1 MSRQIVPVLVGLD
14 YHRSSVQ
21 VCVLDEQGKVLANR
35 RCPNDVAAVAGVIT
49 RHGQPERLALESCTG
64 AADFAQRLVDEFQ
77 WDVRL
82 AHPGYVNRMKNSV
95 DKTDA
100 GDARLLADLV
110 RVRYLPEVWLA
121 PTSIRDLRTVMHLRQ
136 RVARDRRVT
145 KQQVAALLR
154 DRRVQEPEGG
164 RWTRSWRTW
173 IMTTDA
179 VTESVRYVID
189 DLLEHLQT
197 VEARLAR
204 IERRLKEMTKDD
216 RVVKA
221 LLALPRIGPIT
232 AWMLRAT
239 VGRFDRFR
247 NAKQFARFI
256 GVTPRNASSGERMAD
271 AGIVKAGNRE
281 LKGVVVQAAHRIKR
295 HHERWATLFNR
306 LVSKGKP
313 KNVATVAVA
322 NRWMRSVYVQMKD
335 LH

>member
-1 MSRQIVPVLVGLD
+1 MSNRIVPIFVGLD
-14 YHRSSVQ
+14 YHRSAVQ
-21 VCVLDEQGKVLANR
+21 VCVLDDQGRMLANR
-35 RCPNDVAAVAGVIT
+35 RCPNDVAAVAEAIT
-49 RHGQPERLALESCTG
+49 RHGRPERLALESCTG
-64 AADFAQRLVDEFQ
+64 AADFAQRLVDEFR

-82 AHPGYVNRMKNSV
+82 AHPGYVNRMKNSL

-121 PTSIRDLRTVMHLRQ
+121 PTSIRDLRSVVHLRQ
-136 RVARDRRVT
+136 RVARDRRVA

-154 DRRVQEPEGG
+154 DRRIEEPEGR
-164 RWTRSWRTW
+164 RWTRRWRTW
-173 IMTTDA
+173 LMSTDA
-179 VTESVRYVID
+179 ATASVRFVID
-189 DLLEHLQT
+189 DLLDHLQI

-204 IERRLKEMTKDD
+204 IERRLDEMTKDD
-216 RVVKA
+216 RVVQA
-221 LLALPRIGPIT
+221 LVALPGIGRVT

-281 LKGVVVQAAHRIKR
+281 LKGVVVQAAQRIKR
-295 HHERWATLFNR
+295 HHERWAGMFQR
-306 LVSKGKP
+306 LVSQGKP

-335 LH
+335 HH

>member
-1 MSRQIVPVLVGLD
+1 MSRQIVPVFVGLD

-21 VCVLDEQGKVLANR
+21 VCVLNEQGKVLANR
-35 RCPNDVAAVAGVIT
+35 RCPNDIAAVAKAIT

-64 AADFAQRLVDEFQ
+64 AADFAQRLVDEFR

-82 AHPGYVNRMKNSV
+82 AHPGYVNRMKNTL

-121 PTSIRDLRTVMHLRQ
+121 PTSIRDLRSVMHLRQ
-136 RVARDRRVT
+136 RVARDRRVA

-154 DRRVQEPEGG
+154 DRRVQEPKCR
-164 RWTRSWRTW
+164 RWTRPWRLW
-173 IMTTDA
+173 LMTTDA
-179 VTESVRYVID
+179 FTESIRFVID
-189 DLLEHLQT
+189 DLLEHLQA
-197 VEARLAR
+197 VEARLAKV
-204 IERRLKEMTKDD
+204 ERRLRAMTKGD
-216 RVVKA
+216 RVVEA
-221 LLALPRIGPIT
+221 LLALPGIGRIT
-232 AWMLRAT
+232 AWMLRAA

-271 AGIVKAGNRE
+271 AGIVRAGNRE
-281 LKGVVVQAAHRIKR
+281 LKGIVVQAAHRIKR
-295 HHERWATLFNR
+295 HHERWAAMFNR

-322 NRWMRSVYVQMKD
+322 NRWMRCVYVQMKD

>member
-1 MSRQIVPVLVGLD
+1 MSRQIVPVFVGLD
-14 YHRSSVQ
+14 YHRNSVQ
-21 VCVLDEQGKVLANR
+21 VCVLDEPGQVLTNR
-35 RCPNDVAAVAGVIT
+35 CCPNDVAAVAEAIT
-49 RHGQPERLALESCTG
+49 RHGHPERLALESCTG
-64 AADFAQRLVDEFQ
+64 AADFAQRLVDEFR

-82 AHPGYVNRMKNSV
+82 AHPGYVNRMKTSL

-121 PTSIRDLRTVMHLRQ
+121 PTSIRDLRSVMHLRQ
-136 RVARDRRVT
+136 RAARDRRVA

-154 DRRVQEPEGG
+154 DRRIEEPEGR
-164 RWTRSWRTW
+164 RWTRAWL
-173 IMTTDA
+173 MTTDA
-179 VTESVRYVID
+179 VTETIRFVID

-197 VEARLAR
+197 VEARLTR
-204 IERRLKEMTKDD
+204 IERRLQAMTRDD
-216 RVVKA
+216 RVVEA
-221 LLALPRIGPIT
+221 LLALPGIGPIT

-256 GVTPRNASSGERMAD
+256 GVTPRNASSGERVAD

-281 LKGVVVQAAHRIKR
+281 LKGVVVQAAQRIKR
-295 HHERWATLFNR
+295 HHERWAALFQR
-306 LVSKGKP
+306 LVSQGKP

-322 NRWMRSVYVQMKD
+322 NRWMRSVYTQMKD

>member
-221 LLALPRIGPIT
+221 LLALPGIGPIT